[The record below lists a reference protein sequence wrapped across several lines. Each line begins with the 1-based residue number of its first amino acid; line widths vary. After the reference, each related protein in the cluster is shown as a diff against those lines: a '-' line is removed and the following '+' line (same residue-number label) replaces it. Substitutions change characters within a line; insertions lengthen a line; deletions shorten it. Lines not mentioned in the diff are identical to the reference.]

1 MIEEKIEKALAEI
14 RPLIAMH
21 AGGIELV
28 GYDQGLVKVRLS
40 GACQGCHL
48 SSLTLKA
55 GVEELLKARIPEVES
70 VEAV

>member
-1 MIEEKIEKALAEI
+1 MVEEKIEKALAEI

-21 AGGIELV
+21 AGGIELIS
-28 GYDQGLVKVRLS
+28 YDKGVVKVRLL

-48 SSLTLKA
+48 SSLTLKT
-55 GVEELLKARIPEVES
+55 GVEELLKDRVSEVSS